1 MVDPIVFIF
10 SILNGACW
18 LIYFTYM
25 RFIFYLGCKIGYL
38 IQNIISS
45 YLFNCVPSSIICI
58 YSIKYSIHIYIIGF
72 FIMKKMMVKIPKYLE
87 EESKEIIKGNHLVL
101 LLVITEIFINIVMKY
116 LSMNNLTII

>member
-1 MVDPIVFIF
+1 
-10 SILNGACW
+10 
-18 LIYFTYM
+18 M

-72 FIMKKMMVKIPKYLE
+72 FIMKKMMIKIPKYLE

-101 LLVITEIFINIVMKY
+101 LAVIIEIFINIVMKY
-116 LSMNNLTII
+116 LSINNLII